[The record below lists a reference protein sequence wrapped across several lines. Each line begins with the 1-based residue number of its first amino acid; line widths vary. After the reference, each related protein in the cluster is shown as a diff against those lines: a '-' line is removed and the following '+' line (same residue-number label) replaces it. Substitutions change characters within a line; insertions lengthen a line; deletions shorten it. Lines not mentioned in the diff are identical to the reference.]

1 MPRLYGR
8 ADRCGSWC
16 WGFRDGA
23 CPVCTVGQVGAG
35 RGIGV
40 VETGHSPSLPDRT
53 GTEQGWNRNR
63 TGTEQGWNRNRGRN
77 RGRAAC
83 GAVVE
88 TICKSERWKMVGIHV
103 Q

>member
-40 VETGHSPSLPDRT
+40 VETGHPPSLPD
-53 GTEQGWNRNR
+53 R